1 MIGVHNQS
9 IQRMEDL
16 DSSSMDV
23 CSMCSGGTAM
33 EIADLVGV
41 LKTENDFCSKDV
53 VLTAVDMID
62 NGRTAVVE
70 NNLLLCVNV
79 AVFDGDVDVIFEYA
93 DVEVEEVTSLDEEV
107 AVLDVE
113 GVAPRVEAATST
125 IVISPVSSIS

>member
-1 MIGVHNQS
+1 
-9 IQRMEDL
+9 
-16 DSSSMDV
+16 
-23 CSMCSGGTAM
+23 M